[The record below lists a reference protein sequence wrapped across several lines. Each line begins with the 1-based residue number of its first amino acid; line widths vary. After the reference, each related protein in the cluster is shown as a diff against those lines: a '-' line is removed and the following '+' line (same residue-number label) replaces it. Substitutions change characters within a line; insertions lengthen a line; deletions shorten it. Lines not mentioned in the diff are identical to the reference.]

1 MRRIDAELSSI
12 CCLTLSSSAAT
23 ATNRRFLVDIHPGVQ
38 RPLRIAC
45 VTETYPPEVNG
56 VAMTVARLV
65 QSLRARHHA
74 VQVVRP
80 RQKSDV
86 GATSADGHGDVLV
99 RGVPIPRYAGLR
111 MGLPCMGRL
120 VKLWKQNR
128 PDVVH
133 IATEGPLG
141 RSALLAA
148 KALGLPVCS
157 EFRTNFHAYSQH
169 YGFGFLRTPIIG
181 YLRRFHNATQC
192 TMVPTQA
199 LHDDLKKE
207 GFHNLL
213 TVARGVDVRRFD
225 TAHRSEALRAQWGAA
240 PDDLVVT
247 CVGRLAPEK
256 NLVTL
261 VAAFEAIRR
270 QQPRARL
277 VLVGDGPM
285 RKELQARC
293 PDAVFAGQRIGGD
306 LAAHYASADVFLFP
320 SVTETF
326 GNVTTEAMASGLA
339 VVAFDYAAAHRLI
352 EDGVNGALVPFND
365 DAAFVA
371 TAARTAADLA
381 NCRVLGARARVGV
394 MALDWDSIAA
404 QVEGVMA
411 SVMRATAPV
420 EDYAFASARHS
431 SV

>member
-1 MRRIDAELSSI
+1 
-12 CCLTLSSSAAT
+12 
-23 ATNRRFLVDIHPGVQ
+23 VDIQPGLP

-45 VTETYPPEVNG
+45 VTETWPPEVNG
-56 VAMTVARLV
+56 VAMTIARLV
-65 QSLRARHHA
+65 QALRARHHV

-80 RQKSDV
+80 RQASDV
-86 GATSADGHGDVLV
+86 GSTSTDGHGDVLV
-99 RGVPIPRYAGLR
+99 RGVPLPRYEGLR
-111 MGLPCMGRL
+111 MGLPCKGTL
-120 VKLWKQNR
+120 VKLWKQAR

-148 KALGLPVCS
+148 RALGLPVCS
-157 EFRTNFHAYSQH
+157 DFRTNFHAYSQH
-169 YGFGFLRTPIIG
+169 YGFGFLRRPIIA

-199 LHDDLKKE
+199 LHDDLRKE
-207 GFHNLL
+207 GFHNLM

-225 TAHRSEALRAQWGAA
+225 AAHRSDVLRAQWGAA
-240 PDDLVVT
+240 PDDLVVA

-256 NLVTL
+256 NLSTL
-261 VAAFEAIRR
+261 VSAFEAIRR
-270 QQPRARL
+270 EQPRARL

-293 PDAVFAGQRIGGD
+293 PDAVFAGQRIGHD
-306 LAAHYASADVFLFP
+306 LAAHYASADLFLFP

-339 VVAFDYAAAHRLI
+339 VVAFDYAAAQRLI
-352 EDGVNGALVPFND
+352 RHGENGALVPFD
-365 DAAFVA
+365 DAAAFVA

-381 NCRVLGARARVGV
+381 HCRVLGARARTSV
-394 MALDWDSIAA
+394 MALDWDSIAL

-411 SVMRATAPV
+411 GVMRQV
-420 EDYAFASARHS
+420 EPADDYAFASARHS

>member
-1 MRRIDAELSSI
+1 M
-12 CCLTLSSSAAT
+12 
-23 ATNRRFLVDIHPGVQ
+23 DIQTGLQ

-45 VTETYPPEVNG
+45 VTETYPPEING

-65 QSLRARHHA
+65 QGLRARHHA

-80 RQKSDV
+80 RQASDTA
-86 GATSADGHGDVLV
+86 GAQSLDGDVLV
-99 RGVPIPRYAGLR
+99 RGVPIPRYEGLK
-111 MGLPCMGRL
+111 MGLPCTGRL
-120 VKLWKQNR
+120 VKLWKRER

-141 RSALLAA
+141 RSALMAA

-169 YGFGFLRTPIIG
+169 YGLGFLHRLILG

-199 LHDDLKKE
+199 LHDQLKRE
-207 GFHNLL
+207 GFRDLL

-225 TAHRSEALRAQWGAA
+225 AAHRSDTLRAQWGAG

-256 NLVTL
+256 NLATL
-261 VAAFEAIRR
+261 VTAFEAIRR
-270 QQPRARL
+270 DQPHARL

-285 RKELQARC
+285 RKELEARC
-293 PDAVFAGQRIGGD
+293 PDAIFAGQRMGDD
-306 LAAHYASADVFLFP
+306 LATHYASADLFLFP
-320 SVTETF
+320 SITETF

-339 VVAFDYAAAHRLI
+339 VVAFDYAAAQRLI
-352 EDGVNGALVPFND
+352 RHGENGALAPYND
-365 DAAFVA
+365 TPAFVA

-381 NCRVLGARARVGV
+381 NCRVLGTRARASV
-394 MALDWDSIAA
+394 MALDWDGIAA

-411 SVMRATAPV
+411 SVMRQV
-420 EDYAFASARHS
+420 EPAADYAFASARHS

>member
-1 MRRIDAELSSI
+1 MIDDDR
-12 CCLTLSSSAAT
+12 
-23 ATNRRFLVDIHPGVQ
+23 NHFGGFLVDIQPGLP
-38 RPLRIAC
+38 RALRIAC
-45 VTETYPPEVNG
+45 VTETWPPEVNG
-56 VAMTVARLV
+56 VAMTIACLV
-65 QSLRARHHA
+65 QSLRSRHHV

-80 RQKSDV
+80 RQPGDV
-86 GATSADGHGDVLV
+86 GQTSADGHGDVLV
-99 RGVPIPRYAGLR
+99 RGLPIPRYGGLR
-111 MGLPCMGRL
+111 MGLPCMNRL
-120 VKLWKQNR
+120 VRLWSRQP

-148 KALGLPVCS
+148 RSLGLPVCS
-157 EFRTNFHAYSQH
+157 DFRTNFHAYSQH
-169 YGFGFLRTPIIG
+169 YGFGFLKRPIIG

-199 LHDDLKKE
+199 LHDDLREE
-207 GFHNLL
+207 GFDNLM
-213 TVARGVDVRRFD
+213 TVARGVDVGRFD
-225 TAHRSEALRAQWGAA
+225 AAHRSAALRAQWGVA

-256 NLVTL
+256 NLGTL
-261 VAAFEAIRR
+261 VAAFDAIRR
-270 QQPRARL
+270 EQPRAKL

-293 PDAVFAGQRIGGD
+293 PDAIFAGQRTGAD
-306 LAAHYASADVFLFP
+306 LATHYASADLFLFP
-320 SVTETF
+320 SATETF
-326 GNVTTEAMASGLA
+326 GNVTAEAMASGLA

-352 EDGVNGALVPFND
+352 RHGDNGALAPFADN
-365 DAAFVA
+365 AAFVA

-381 NCRVLGARARVGV
+381 TCRAFGVRARASV
-394 MALDWDSIAA
+394 MALDWDTIAT

-411 SVMRATAPV
+411 SVMRVIEPV

-431 SV
+431 AV

>member
-1 MRRIDAELSSI
+1 M
-12 CCLTLSSSAAT
+12 
-23 ATNRRFLVDIHPGVQ
+23 DIHPGLQ

-56 VAMTVARLV
+56 VAMTIARLV
-65 QSLRARHHA
+65 QSLRSRHHA

-80 RQKSDV
+80 RQAGDT
-86 GATSADGHGDVLV
+86 GATGADGDVLV

-111 MGLPCMGRL
+111 MGLPCSGKL
-120 VKLWKQNR
+120 VKLWKAQR

-157 EFRTNFHAYSQH
+157 DFRTNFHAYSQH
-169 YGFGFLRTPIIG
+169 YGFGFLRRPIIS

-199 LHDDLKKE
+199 LHDDLRKE
-207 GFHNLL
+207 GFRDLM

-225 TAHRSEALRAQWGAA
+225 AAHRSEALRAQWGAA

-256 NLVTL
+256 NLTTL
-261 VAAFEAIRR
+261 IAAFDAIRR
-270 QQPRARL
+270 EQPRARL

-293 PDAVFAGQRIGGD
+293 PDAIFAGQRTGAD
-306 LAAHYASADVFLFP
+306 LAVHYASADLFLFP
-320 SVTETF
+320 SITETF
-326 GNVTTEAMASGLA
+326 GNVTTEAMASGLP
-339 VVAFDYAAAHRLI
+339 VVAFDYAAAQRLI
-352 EDGVNGALVPFND
+352 RHGENGALAPFD
-365 DAAFVA
+365 DTVAFVA

-381 NCRVLGARARVGV
+381 NCRVLGARARTAV

-411 SVMRATAPV
+411 AVMRQVEPA

>member
-1 MRRIDAELSSI
+1 MDMHQGL
-12 CCLTLSSSAAT
+12 
-23 ATNRRFLVDIHPGVQ
+23 Q

-56 VAMTVARLV
+56 VAMTIARLV
-65 QSLRARHHA
+65 QSLRARHHQ

-80 RQKSDV
+80 RQAGDT
-86 GATSADGHGDVLV
+86 GTTSEDVLV

-111 MGLPCMGRL
+111 MGLPCMGTL
-120 VKLWKQNR
+120 VKLWKQER

-157 EFRTNFHAYSQH
+157 DFRTNFHAYSRH
-169 YGFGFLRTPIIG
+169 YGFGFLRRPIMS

-199 LHDDLKKE
+199 LHDDLRKE
-207 GFHNLL
+207 GFRDLM

-225 TAHRSEALRAQWGAA
+225 PAHRSEALRAQWGAA
-240 PDDLVVT
+240 PGDLVVT

-256 NLVTL
+256 NLTTL
-261 VAAFEAIRR
+261 VAAFDAIRR
-270 QQPRARL
+270 EHPRARL

-293 PDAVFAGQRIGGD
+293 PDAIFAGQRTGAD
-306 LAAHYASADVFLFP
+306 LAVHYASADLFLFP

-339 VVAFDYAAAHRLI
+339 VVAFDYAAAQRLI
-352 EDGVNGALVPFND
+352 RHGENGALVPFD
-365 DAAFVA
+365 DTAAFIA
-371 TAARTAADLA
+371 TATRTAADLA
-381 NCRVLGARARVGV
+381 NCRVLGTQARIGV
-394 MALDWDSIAA
+394 MALDWDGIAA

-411 SVMRATAPV
+411 HVMRAVEPAP
-420 EDYAFASARHS
+420 DYAFASARHS

>member
-1 MRRIDAELSSI
+1 MIGGDRNQSGG
-12 CCLTLSSSAAT
+12 
-23 ATNRRFLVDIHPGVQ
+23 FLVDIQPGLA
-38 RPLRIAC
+38 RSLRIAC
-45 VTETYPPEVNG
+45 VTETWPPEVNG
-56 VAMTVARLV
+56 VALTIARLV
-65 QSLRARHHA
+65 QSLRSRHHT

-80 RQKSDV
+80 RQASDV

-99 RGVPIPRYAGLR
+99 RGVPIPRYSGLR
-111 MGLPCMGRL
+111 MGLPCMNRL
-120 VKLWKQNR
+120 VKLWERQR
-128 PDVVH
+128 PDIVH

-141 RSALLAA
+141 RSAMLAA
-148 KALGLPVCS
+148 RSLGLPVCS
-157 EFRTNFHAYSQH
+157 DFRTNFHAYSQH
-169 YGFGFLRTPIIG
+169 YGFGFLKRPIIG

-199 LHDDLKKE
+199 LHDDLHKE
-207 GFHNLL
+207 GFHNLT

-225 TAHRSEALRAQWGAA
+225 AAHRSEPLRAQWGAA
-240 PDDLVVT
+240 PEDLVVA

-256 NLVTL
+256 NLTTL
-261 VAAFEAIRR
+261 VAAFDAIRR
-270 QQPRARL
+270 AQPRARL

-293 PDAVFAGQRIGGD
+293 PDAIFAGQRTGAD
-306 LAAHYASADVFLFP
+306 LAAHYASADLFLFP

-339 VVAFDYAAAHRLI
+339 VVAFDYAAAQRLI
-352 EDGVNGALVPFND
+352 RHGENGALVPFND
-365 DAAFVA
+365 NAAFIA

-381 NCRVLGARARVGV
+381 NCRVLGGRARTSV

-411 SVMRATAPV
+411 SAMRAIEPAQ
-420 EDYAFASARHS
+420 DYAFASARHS

>member
-1 MRRIDAELSSI
+1 
-12 CCLTLSSSAAT
+12 
-23 ATNRRFLVDIHPGVQ
+23 VDIQPGLA

-65 QSLRARHHA
+65 QGLRARQHT

-80 RQKSDV
+80 RQNSDI
-86 GATSADGHGDVLV
+86 GAVSENGQGDVLV

-111 MGLPCMGRL
+111 MGLPCMNRL
-120 VKLWKQNR
+120 VKLWTQQR

-148 KALGLPVCS
+148 RALGLPVCS

-169 YGFGFLRTPIIG
+169 YGFGFLRGTIIG

-199 LHDDLKKE
+199 LHDDLQRE

-225 TAHRSEALRAQWGAA
+225 NAHRSEALRAQWGAA
-240 PDDLVVT
+240 PSDLVVT

-261 VAAFEAIRR
+261 VSAFEAIRR
-270 QQPRARL
+270 EQPRARL

-293 PDAVFAGQRIGGD
+293 PDAIFAGQRIGDD
-306 LAAHYASADVFLFP
+306 LAVHYASADVFLFP

-339 VVAFDYAAAHRLI
+339 VVAFDYAAAKRLI

-365 DAAFVA
+365 NAGFVGR
-371 TAARTAADLA
+371 AARVAADLA
-381 NCRVLGARARVGV
+381 NCRTLGGRARTSV

-411 SVMRATAPV
+411 SVMRTGTAPQG
-420 EDYAFASARHS
+420 YAFAPARHS

>member
-1 MRRIDAELSSI
+1 M
-12 CCLTLSSSAAT
+12 
-23 ATNRRFLVDIHPGVQ
+23 DIQPGLA

-74 VQVVRP
+74 VQVIRP
-80 RQKSDV
+80 RQAGDAGV
-86 GATSADGHGDVLV
+86 TTADGDLLV
-99 RGVPIPRYAGLR
+99 RGVPIPRYQGLR
-111 MGLPCMGRL
+111 MGLPCTGAL
-120 VKLWKQNR
+120 VKLWKQRR

-169 YGFGFLRTPIIG
+169 YGFGFLRGAIIG

-199 LHDDLKKE
+199 LHDDLQRE
-207 GFHNLL
+207 GFHKLMI
-213 TVARGVDVRRFD
+213 VARGVDVRRFD
-225 TAHRSEALRAQWGAA
+225 AAHRSDALRAQWGAA

-256 NLVTL
+256 NLATL
-261 VAAFEAIRR
+261 LAAFEAIRR
-270 QQPRARL
+270 QQPRAKL

-285 RKELQARC
+285 RKELQGRC
-293 PDAVFAGQRIGGD
+293 PEAVFAGQRIGDD
-306 LAAHYASADVFLFP
+306 LATHYASADLFLFP
-320 SVTETF
+320 SITETF

-339 VVAFDYAAAHRLI
+339 VVAFDYAAAQRLI
-352 EDGVNGALVPFND
+352 RSGENGVVVPFD
-365 DAAFVA
+365 DGAAFVA
-371 TAARTAADLA
+371 AAARTAVDLA
-381 NCRVLGARARVGV
+381 HCRTLGARARASV

-411 SVMRATAPV
+411 SVMRAV
-420 EDYAFASARHS
+420 EPDADYAFASARHS

>member
-1 MRRIDAELSSI
+1 M
-12 CCLTLSSSAAT
+12 
-23 ATNRRFLVDIHPGVQ
+23 DIHPGLQ

-56 VAMTVARLV
+56 VAMTIARLV
-65 QSLRARHHA
+65 QSLRSRQHV

-80 RQKSDV
+80 RQ
-86 GATSADGHGDVLV
+86 SADAGAASVDGDVLV
-99 RGVPIPRYAGLR
+99 RGIPIPRYSGLR
-111 MGLPCMGRL
+111 MGLPCKGTLVRL
-120 VKLWKQNR
+120 WTQQR

-157 EFRTNFHAYSQH
+157 DFRTNFHAYSQH
-169 YGFGFLRTPIIG
+169 YGFGFLRQPIIA
-181 YLRRFHNATQC
+181 YLRRFHNDTQC

-199 LHDDLKKE
+199 LHDDLAKE
-207 GFHNLL
+207 GFRGLM

-225 TAHRSEALRAQWGAA
+225 PAHRSEVLRGQWGAA
-240 PDDLVVT
+240 PDDLIVT

-256 NLVTL
+256 NLNTL
-261 VAAFEAIRR
+261 LAAFDAIRR
-270 QQPRARL
+270 AQPRAHL

-293 PDAVFAGQRIGGD
+293 PDAIFAGQRIGAD
-306 LAAHYASADVFLFP
+306 LATHYASADLFLFP

-339 VVAFDYAAAHRLI
+339 VVAFDYAAAKRLI
-352 EDGVNGALVPFND
+352 HHGENGALVPFD
-365 DAAFVA
+365 DSAAFVA

-381 NCRVLGARARVGV
+381 NCRVLGARARVSV

-411 SVMRATAPV
+411 SVMRAV
-420 EDYAFASARHS
+420 ETPTDYAFASARHS

>member
-1 MRRIDAELSSI
+1 VI
-12 CCLTLSSSAAT
+12 
-23 ATNRRFLVDIHPGVQ
+23 
-38 RPLRIAC
+38 
-45 VTETYPPEVNG
+45 
-56 VAMTVARLV
+56 
-65 QSLRARHHA
+65 
-74 VQVVRP
+74 RP
-80 RQKSDV
+80 RQAADN
-86 GATSADGHGDVLV
+86 GAATDDVLV
-99 RGVPIPRYAGLR
+99 RGMPIPRYEGLR
-111 MGLPCMGRL
+111 MGLPCSGRL
-120 VKLWKQNR
+120 VTLWRRQR

-148 KALGLPVCS
+148 RALGLPVCS

-169 YGFGFLRTPIIG
+169 YGFGFLRRPIIG

-199 LHDDLKKE
+199 LHDDLHKE
-207 GFHNLL
+207 GFRNLL

-225 TAHRSEALRAQWGAA
+225 AAHRSEALRARWGAA
-240 PDDLVVT
+240 ADDLVVT

-256 NLVTL
+256 NLNTL
-261 VAAFEAIRR
+261 VAAFEAIHRA
-270 QQPRARL
+270 QPRARL

-293 PDAVFAGQRIGGD
+293 PQAIFAGQRTGSD
-306 LAAHYASADVFLFP
+306 LAAHYASADLFLFP

-339 VVAFDYAAAHRLI
+339 VVAFDYAAAQRLI
-352 EDGVNGALVPFND
+352 RDGENGALAPFD
-365 DAAFVA
+365 DNAAFVA
-371 TAARTAADLA
+371 TAARTAASLA
-381 NCRVLGARARVGV
+381 NCRVLGARARQSV
-394 MALDWDSIAA
+394 MALDWDTIAA

-411 SVMRATAPV
+411 SAMRAVEPV
-420 EDYAFASARHS
+420 ADYAFTSARHS

>member
-1 MRRIDAELSSI
+1 
-12 CCLTLSSSAAT
+12 
-23 ATNRRFLVDIHPGVQ
+23 VDSQPGLA

-65 QSLRARHHA
+65 QGLRARQHT

-80 RQKSDV
+80 RQTSDAS
-86 GATSADGHGDVLV
+86 ATPANGHGDVLV

-111 MGLPCMGRL
+111 MGLPCSGRL
-120 VKLWKQNR
+120 KKLWTQQR

-141 RSALLAA
+141 RSALMAA
-148 KALGLPVCS
+148 QALGLPVCS

-169 YGFGFLRTPIIG
+169 YGLGFLRGAIIG

-199 LHDDLKKE
+199 LHDELARE

-225 TAHRSEALRAQWGAA
+225 SAHRSEALRTQWGAA
-240 PDDLVVT
+240 PGDLVVT

-261 VAAFEAIRR
+261 AAAFEAIRR
-270 QQPRARL
+270 HQPRARL

-293 PDAVFAGQRIGGD
+293 PDAIFAGQRLGDD
-306 LAAHYASADVFLFP
+306 LAAHYASADLFLFP

-339 VVAFDYAAAHRLI
+339 VVAFDYAAAKRLI
-352 EDGVNGALVPFND
+352 EDGVNGALVPFKD
-365 DAAFVA
+365 DAGFVA
-371 TAARTAADLA
+371 RSARVAADLA
-381 NCRVLGARARVGV
+381 SCRRFGAYARSSV

-404 QVEGVMA
+404 QVEAQMVSVTRA
-411 SVMRATAPV
+411 SARAQ
-420 EDYAFASARHS
+420 DYAFAPARHS

>member
-1 MRRIDAELSSI
+1 M
-12 CCLTLSSSAAT
+12 
-23 ATNRRFLVDIHPGVQ
+23 DIHPGVQ

-80 RQKSDV
+80 RQKIDV
-86 GATSADGHGDVLV
+86 GTTSADGHNDVLV

-111 MGLPCMGRL
+111 MGLPCMGKL
-120 VKLWKQNR
+120 VKLWKQTR

-199 LHDDLKKE
+199 LHDDLRKE

-225 TAHRSEALRAQWGAA
+225 AAHRSEALRAQWSAA

-270 QQPRARL
+270 QQPRAKL

-293 PDAVFAGQRIGGD
+293 PDAVFAGQRIGDD

-339 VVAFDYAAAHRLI
+339 VVAFDYAAAQRLI
-352 EDGVNGALVPFND
+352 EHGVNGALVPFND
-365 DAAFVA
+365 DGAFVA

-381 NCRVLGARARVGV
+381 NCRVLGARARTSV

-411 SVMRATAPV
+411 SVMRAV
-420 EDYAFASARHS
+420 EPAQDYAFASARHS

>member
-1 MRRIDAELSSI
+1 MPVTTETGQNARL
-12 CCLTLSSSAAT
+12 
-23 ATNRRFLVDIHPGVQ
+23 P

-56 VAMTVARLV
+56 VAMTIARLV
-65 QSLRARHHA
+65 QSLREREHT

-80 RQKSDV
+80 RQV
-86 GATSADGHGDVLV
+86 ADAARMSGDAHDDVLV
-99 RGVPIPRYAGLR
+99 RGMAIPKYAGLR
-111 MGLPCMGRL
+111 MGLPCKGTLVRL
-120 VKLWKQNR
+120 WQKQR

-141 RSALLAA
+141 RSALQAA

-157 EFRTNFHAYSQH
+157 DFRTNFHAYSKH
-169 YGFGFLRTPIIG
+169 YGFGFLKRPIMS

-199 LHDDLKKE
+199 LHDDLLAE
-207 GFHNLL
+207 GFRDLVQ
-213 TVARGVDVRRFD
+213 VARGVDVRRFD
-225 TAHRSEALRAQWGAA
+225 AAHRSDALRAQWGAG

-256 NLVTL
+256 NLATL
-261 VAAFEAIRR
+261 VDAFDAIRR

-285 RKELQARC
+285 RKELELRC
-293 PDAVFAGQRIGGD
+293 PDAVFAGQRGGSD
-306 LAAHYASADVFLFP
+306 LAAHYASADLFLFP

-339 VVAFDYAAAHRLI
+339 VVAFNYAAAGRLI
-352 EDGVNGALVPFND
+352 RHGENGALVPYEDNAEFIT
-365 DAAFVA
+365 
-371 TAARTAADLA
+371 TAARTAIDLA
-381 NCRVLGARARVGV
+381 NCRVLGARARESV

-411 SVMRATAPV
+411 NVMRRVEPAPG
-420 EDYAFASARHS
+420 YAFTPARHS

>member
-1 MRRIDAELSSI
+1 M
-12 CCLTLSSSAAT
+12 
-23 ATNRRFLVDIHPGVQ
+23 DIIQ

-56 VAMTVARLV
+56 VAMTIARLV
-65 QSLRARHHA
+65 QGLRARQHV

-80 RQKSDV
+80 RQAADT
-86 GATSADGHGDVLV
+86 GAPPADGGGADVLV

-111 MGLPCMGRL
+111 MGLPCTGTL
-120 VKLWKQNR
+120 VKLWKRER

-148 KALGLPVCS
+148 KALALPVCS
-157 EFRTNFHAYSQH
+157 DFRTNFHAYSRH
-169 YGFGFLRTPIIG
+169 YGIGFLRRPIVG
-181 YLRRFHNATQC
+181 YLRRFHNATRC

-199 LHDDLKKE
+199 LHDELANE
-207 GFHNLL
+207 GFRHLK

-225 TAHRSEALRAQWGAA
+225 PAHRSAALRERWGAA

-256 NLVTL
+256 NLAVV
-261 VAAFEAIRR
+261 VAAFDAIRR
-270 QQPRARL
+270 TQPRARL

-285 RKELQARC
+285 RKELQAHC
-293 PDAVFAGQRIGGD
+293 PDAIFAGQRIGDD
-306 LAAHYASADVFLFP
+306 LAAHYASADLFLFP

-352 EDGVNGALVPFND
+352 RHGDNGALVPFD
-365 DAAFVA
+365 DPVAFIA
-371 TAARTAADLA
+371 TAARTATDLA
-381 NCRVLGARARVGV
+381 HCRALGANARNGV

-404 QVEGVMA
+404 QVEGVMLA
-411 SVMRATAPV
+411 VMRVAPAP
-420 EDYAFASARHS
+420 DYAFTPARHS

>member
-1 MRRIDAELSSI
+1 MEIQ
-12 CCLTLSSSAAT
+12 
-23 ATNRRFLVDIHPGVQ
+23 PGVQ
-38 RPLRIAC
+38 GPLRIAC

-65 QSLRARHHA
+65 QSLRARQHV
-74 VQVVRP
+74 VQVIRP

-86 GATSADGHGDVLV
+86 GPTSADGHNDVLA
-99 RGVPIPRYAGLR
+99 RGIPIPNYAGLR

-120 VKLWKQNR
+120 VKLWKKNR

-148 KALGLPVCS
+148 RSLGLPVCS
-157 EFRTNFHAYSQH
+157 EFRTNFHAYSSH
-169 YGFGFLRTPIIG
+169 YGFGFLRGPIIG

-207 GFHNLL
+207 GFRDLL

-225 TAHRSEALRAQWGAA
+225 AAHRSEPLRAQWGVA

-256 NLVTL
+256 NLATL
-261 VAAFEAIRR
+261 VSAFEAIRR
-270 QQPRARL
+270 EQPRAKL

-293 PDAVFAGQRIGGD
+293 PDAVFAGQRIGDD
-306 LAAHYASADVFLFP
+306 LATHYASADMFLFP

-339 VVAFDYAAAHRLI
+339 VVAFDYAAAQRLI
-352 EDGVNGALVPFND
+352 RDGENGALVPFGD

-371 TAARTAADLA
+371 TAVRTAADLA
-381 NCRVLGARARVGV
+381 NCRVLGARARTSV
-394 MALDWDSIAA
+394 MALDWDSIAQ

-411 SVMRATAPV
+411 SVMRTS
-420 EDYAFASARHS
+420 EREEGYAFASARHS

>member
-1 MRRIDAELSSI
+1 
-12 CCLTLSSSAAT
+12 
-23 ATNRRFLVDIHPGVQ
+23 VDIQPGLQ

-56 VAMTVARLV
+56 VAMTIARLV
-65 QSLRARHHA
+65 QGLRARGHV

-80 RQKSDV
+80 RQL
-86 GATSADGHGDVLV
+86 ADGDVANGDGHADFLV
-99 RGVPIPRYAGLR
+99 RGVPIPKYSGLR
-111 MGLPCMGRL
+111 MGLPCKGTL
-120 VKLWKQNR
+120 VKLWQQTR

-148 KALGLPVCS
+148 KVLRLPVCS
-157 EFRTNFHAYSQH
+157 DFRTNFHAYSKH
-169 YGFGFLRTPIIG
+169 YGFGFLRGPIMA

-199 LHDDLKKE
+199 LHDDLQKE
-207 GFHNLL
+207 GFRDLMQ
-213 TVARGVDVRRFD
+213 VARGVDVRRFD
-225 TAHRSEALRAQWGAA
+225 AANRSEALRAQWGAA

-256 NLVTL
+256 NLATL
-261 VAAFEAIRR
+261 VAAFAAIRR
-270 QQPRARL
+270 EHPRARL

-285 RKELQARC
+285 RKELQVRC
-293 PDAVFAGQRIGGD
+293 PDAIFAGQRNGDD
-306 LAAHYASADVFLFP
+306 LAAHYASADLFLFP

-339 VVAFDYAAAHRLI
+339 VVAFDYAAAGRLI
-352 EDGVNGALVPFND
+352 RHGENGALAPYEDN
-365 DAAFVA
+365 AAFVSVA
-371 TAARTAADLA
+371 SRTAADLA
-381 NCRVLGARARVGV
+381 RCRVLGARARLSV
-394 MALDWDSIAA
+394 MALDWDSIAQ

-411 SVMRATAPV
+411 SVMRRVEPAT
-420 EDYAFASARHS
+420 DYAFTPARHS
-431 SV
+431 SSSV

>member
-1 MRRIDAELSSI
+1 M
-12 CCLTLSSSAAT
+12 
-23 ATNRRFLVDIHPGVQ
+23 DIHPGLQ

-56 VAMTVARLV
+56 VAMTIARLV
-65 QSLRARHHA
+65 QSLRSRQHV

-80 RQKSDV
+80 RQAADA

-99 RGVPIPRYAGLR
+99 RGAPIPRYAGLR
-111 MGLPCMGRL
+111 MGLPCMGTL
-120 VKLWKQNR
+120 VKLWKQQR

-157 EFRTNFHAYSQH
+157 DFRTNFHAYSQH
-169 YGFGFLRTPIIG
+169 YGFGFLRRPIIA

-199 LHDDLKKE
+199 LHDDLAKE
-207 GFHNLL
+207 GFRGLM

-225 TAHRSEALRAQWGAA
+225 PGNRSEVLRAQWGAA
-240 PDDLVVT
+240 PGDLVVI

-256 NLVTL
+256 NLGTL
-261 VAAFEAIRR
+261 IAAFEAIRR
-270 QQPRARL
+270 DHPRARL

-293 PDAVFAGQRIGGD
+293 PDAIFAGQRIGAD
-306 LAAHYASADVFLFP
+306 LATHYASADLFLFP

-339 VVAFDYAAAHRLI
+339 VVAFDYAAAQRLI
-352 EDGVNGALVPFND
+352 RHGENGALAPFD
-365 DAAFVA
+365 DSAAFVV
-371 TAARTAADLA
+371 AAVRTAADLG
-381 NCRVLGARARVGV
+381 NCRVLGACARVSV

-411 SVMRATAPV
+411 SVMRAV
-420 EDYAFASARHS
+420 EPSTGYAFASARHS

>member
-1 MRRIDAELSSI
+1 MDM
-12 CCLTLSSSAAT
+12 
-23 ATNRRFLVDIHPGVQ
+23 HPGLQ

-45 VTETYPPEVNG
+45 VTETYPPEING
-56 VAMTVARLV
+56 VAMTIARLV
-65 QSLRARHHA
+65 QSLRTRHHH

-80 RQKSDV
+80 RQASDT
-86 GATSADGHGDVLV
+86 GAASDDVLV
-99 RGVPIPRYAGLR
+99 RGVPIPRYSGLR
-111 MGLPCMGRL
+111 MGLPCMGTL
-120 VKLWKQNR
+120 VKLWQQER

-148 KALGLPVCS
+148 RVLGLPVCS
-157 EFRTNFHAYSQH
+157 DFRTNFHAYSRH
-169 YGFGFLRTPIIG
+169 YGFGFLRRPIMA

-199 LHDDLKKE
+199 LHDDLRKE
-207 GFHNLL
+207 GFRDLV

-225 TAHRSEALRAQWGAA
+225 PAHRSEALRAHWGAA

-256 NLVTL
+256 NLTTL
-261 VAAFEAIRR
+261 VAAFDAIRR
-270 QQPRARL
+270 EHPRARL

-293 PDAVFAGQRIGGD
+293 PDAIFAGQRTGAD
-306 LAAHYASADVFLFP
+306 LAEHYASADLFLFP

-339 VVAFDYAAAHRLI
+339 VVAFDYAAAQRLI
-352 EDGVNGALVPFND
+352 RHGESGALVPFD
-365 DAAFVA
+365 DAAAFVA
-371 TAARTAADLA
+371 TATRTAADLA
-381 NCRVLGARARVGV
+381 NCRVLGARARIAV
-394 MALDWDSIAA
+394 MALDWDGIAA

-411 SVMRATAPV
+411 QVMRAVEPAP
-420 EDYAFASARHS
+420 DYAFASARHS

>member
-1 MRRIDAELSSI
+1 M
-12 CCLTLSSSAAT
+12 
-23 ATNRRFLVDIHPGVQ
+23 DIHPGLQ

-56 VAMTVARLV
+56 VAITIARLV
-65 QSLRARHHA
+65 QSLRSRHHV

-80 RQKSDV
+80 RQAADTDS
-86 GATSADGHGDVLV
+86 TSGDVLV
-99 RGVPIPRYAGLR
+99 RGVPIPRYSGLR
-111 MGLPCMGRL
+111 MGLPCTGTL
-120 VKLWKQNR
+120 VKLWKRQR

-148 KALGLPVCS
+148 KVLGLPVCS
-157 EFRTNFHAYSQH
+157 DFRTNFHAYSQH
-169 YGFGFLRTPIIG
+169 YGFGFLRRPIIA

-199 LHDDLKKE
+199 LHDDLRKE
-207 GFHNLL
+207 GFRDLM

-225 TAHRSEALRAQWGAA
+225 PAHRSEALRAQWGAA
-240 PDDLVVT
+240 PDDLVVA

-270 QQPRARL
+270 DRPRARL

-293 PDAVFAGQRIGGD
+293 PDAIFAGQRTGAD
-306 LAAHYASADVFLFP
+306 LAVHYASADLFLFP

-339 VVAFDYAAAHRLI
+339 VVAFDYAAAQRLI
-352 EDGVNGALVPFND
+352 RQGENGALAPFD
-365 DAAFVA
+365 DTAAFIA
-371 TAARTAADLA
+371 TAKRTAADLA
-381 NCRVLGARARVGV
+381 NCRVLGARARTSV

-411 SVMRATAPV
+411 AVMRQV
-420 EDYAFASARHS
+420 EPSEAYAFASARHS

>member
-1 MRRIDAELSSI
+1 M
-12 CCLTLSSSAAT
+12 
-23 ATNRRFLVDIHPGVQ
+23 DIHPGLQ

-56 VAMTVARLV
+56 VAMTIARLV
-65 QSLRARHHA
+65 QSLRSRHHA

-80 RQKSDV
+80 RQAGDTEAT
-86 GATSADGHGDVLV
+86 GADGDVLV

-111 MGLPCMGRL
+111 MGLPCSGKL
-120 VKLWKQNR
+120 VKLWKAQR

-157 EFRTNFHAYSQH
+157 DFRTNFHAYSQH
-169 YGFGFLRTPIIG
+169 YGFGFLRRPIIS

-199 LHDDLKKE
+199 LHDDLRKE
-207 GFHNLL
+207 GFRDLM

-225 TAHRSEALRAQWGAA
+225 AAHRSEALRAQWGAA

-256 NLVTL
+256 NLTTL
-261 VAAFEAIRR
+261 IAAFDAIRR
-270 QQPRARL
+270 EQPRARL

-293 PDAVFAGQRIGGD
+293 PDAIFAGQRTGAD
-306 LAAHYASADVFLFP
+306 LAVHYASADLFLFP
-320 SVTETF
+320 SITETF
-326 GNVTTEAMASGLA
+326 GNVTTEAMASGLP
-339 VVAFDYAAAHRLI
+339 VVAFDYAAAQRLI
-352 EDGVNGALVPFND
+352 RHGENGALAPFD
-365 DAAFVA
+365 DTVAFVA

-381 NCRVLGARARVGV
+381 NCRVLGARARTAV

-411 SVMRATAPV
+411 AVMRQVEPA

>member
-1 MRRIDAELSSI
+1 LQARVIIGRDRNDSEAPSVR
-12 CCLTLSSSAAT
+12 T
-23 ATNRRFLVDIHPGVQ
+23 DIGH

-56 VAMTVARLV
+56 VAMTISRLV
-65 QSLRARHHA
+65 QALRERDHT

-80 RQKSDV
+80 RQPAD
-86 GATSADGHGDVLV
+86 SAPTASGDARSDVLV
-99 RGVPIPRYAGLR
+99 RGVPIPNYAGLR
-111 MGLPCMGRL
+111 MGLPCKGAL
-120 VKLWKQNR
+120 VKLWREQR

-148 KALGLPVCS
+148 RALGLPVCS
-157 EFRTNFHAYSQH
+157 DFRTNFHAYSKH
-169 YGFGFLRTPIIG
+169 YGFGFLRGPIMA

-192 TMVPTQA
+192 TMVPSQA
-199 LHDDLKKE
+199 LHDDLQAA
-207 GFHNLL
+207 GFRDL
-213 TVARGVDVRRFD
+213 TQVARGVDVRRFD
-225 TAHRSEALRAQWGAA
+225 VAHRSETLRARWGAA

-256 NLVTL
+256 NLRTL
-261 VAAFEAIRR
+261 VTAFDAIRR

-285 RKELQARC
+285 RRELQARC
-293 PDAVFAGQRIGGD
+293 PDAIFAGQRGGDD
-306 LAAHYASADVFLFP
+306 LAAHYASADLFLFP

-339 VVAFDYAAAHRLI
+339 VVAFDYAAAGRLI
-352 EDGVNGALVPFND
+352 RHGENGALVPYED
-365 DAAFVA
+365 DAAFVT
-371 TAARTAADLA
+371 TAARTASDLA
-381 NCRVLGARARVGV
+381 NCRVLGARARTSVLP
-394 MALDWDSIAA
+394 LDWDSIAA

-411 SVMRATAPV
+411 GVMRRVEPV
-420 EDYAFASARHS
+420 AGYAFTPARHS

>member
-1 MRRIDAELSSI
+1 
-12 CCLTLSSSAAT
+12 
-23 ATNRRFLVDIHPGVQ
+23 VDIQPGLH

-56 VAMTVARLV
+56 VAMTIARLV
-65 QSLRARHHA
+65 QGLRERHHV

-80 RQKSDV
+80 RQAGDA
-86 GATSADGHGDVLV
+86 GATAGDGHADVLV
-99 RGVPIPRYAGLR
+99 RGVPLPRYQGLR
-111 MGLPCMGRL
+111 MGLPCTGTL
-120 VKLWKQNR
+120 VRLWKQHR

-169 YGFGFLRTPIIG
+169 YGFGFLRRPIME

-199 LHDDLKKE
+199 LHDDLRQD
-207 GFHNLL
+207 GFRNLM

-225 TAHRSEALRAQWGAA
+225 AAHRSDALRTQWGAG

-256 NLVTL
+256 NLITL
-261 VAAFEAIRR
+261 LAAFEAIRR
-270 QQPRARL
+270 TQPRARL

-306 LAAHYASADVFLFP
+306 LAAHYASADLFLFP
-320 SVTETF
+320 STTETF

-339 VVAFDYAAAHRLI
+339 VVAFDYAAAQRLI
-352 EDGVNGALVPFND
+352 CHGENGALAPFD
-365 DAAFVA
+365 DTAAFVA
-371 TAARTAADLA
+371 TAARIAAGLA
-381 NCRVLGARARVGV
+381 SCRVLGARARASV

-404 QVEGVMA
+404 QVEGVML
-411 SVMRATAPV
+411 SVMRAETPAA
-420 EDYAFASARHS
+420 DYAFASARHS

>member
-1 MRRIDAELSSI
+1 MPIQ
-12 CCLTLSSSAAT
+12 
-23 ATNRRFLVDIHPGVQ
+23 PGLA

-65 QSLRARHHA
+65 QSLRDRQHA

-80 RQKSDV
+80 RQKCDV
-86 GATSADGHGDVLV
+86 GGLSANGHDDVLV

-120 VKLWKQNR
+120 VKLWTKSR

-169 YGFGFLRTPIIG
+169 YGLGFLRGAIIG

-199 LHDDLKKE
+199 LHDDLGKE
-207 GFHNLL
+207 GFQNLL

-225 TAHRSEALRAQWGAA
+225 PAHRSEALRAQWGAA

-256 NLVTL
+256 NLDTL
-261 VAAFEAIRR
+261 VTAFEAIRR
-270 QQPRARL
+270 AQPRARL

-293 PDAVFAGQRIGGD
+293 PEAVFAGQRIGD
-306 LAAHYASADVFLFP
+306 ELAAHYASADVFLFP

-339 VVAFDYAAAHRLI
+339 VVAFDYAAARRVI
-352 EDGVNGALVPFND
+352 EDGVNGALAPFAD

-371 TAARTAADLA
+371 QSVRMAADLA
-381 NCRVLGARARVGV
+381 RARTLGARARASV

-411 SVMRATAPV
+411 SLIPLCH
-420 EDYAFASARHS
+420 SARS
-431 SV
+431 DAESQEPAPPRSPSWRGWILRLRAG

>member
-1 MRRIDAELSSI
+1 
-12 CCLTLSSSAAT
+12 
-23 ATNRRFLVDIHPGVQ
+23 
-38 RPLRIAC
+38 
-45 VTETYPPEVNG
+45 
-56 VAMTVARLV
+56 
-65 QSLRARHHA
+65 
-74 VQVVRP
+74 
-80 RQKSDV
+80 
-86 GATSADGHGDVLV
+86 
-99 RGVPIPRYAGLR
+99 
-111 MGLPCMGRL
+111 MGLPCRGTL
-120 VKLWKQNR
+120 VKLWTQER

-157 EFRTNFHAYSQH
+157 DFRTNFHAYSRH
-169 YGFGFLRTPIIG
+169 YGFGFLRRPIIG

-199 LHDDLKKE
+199 LHDDLERE
-207 GFHNLL
+207 GFRGLV

-225 TAHRSEALRAQWGAA
+225 AAHRSEALRAQWGVA
-240 PDDLVVT
+240 PGDLVVT

-261 VAAFEAIRR
+261 VAAFDAILRDH
-270 QQPRARL
+270 PRARL

-285 RKELQARC
+285 RKELRARC
-293 PDAVFAGQRIGGD
+293 PDAIFAGQRIGAD
-306 LAAHYASADVFLFP
+306 LAVHYASADLFLFP

-339 VVAFDYAAAHRLI
+339 VVAYDYAAAHRLI
-352 EDGVNGALVPFND
+352 RHGENGALVPFD
-365 DAAFVA
+365 DAAAFVA

-381 NCRVLGARARVGV
+381 HCRVLGARARTSV

-411 SVMRATAPV
+411 NAMRAVVPAG
-420 EDYAFASARHS
+420 DYAFAPARHS

>member
-1 MRRIDAELSSI
+1 M
-12 CCLTLSSSAAT
+12 
-23 ATNRRFLVDIHPGVQ
+23 DIQTGLQ

-65 QSLRARHHA
+65 QGLRARHHC
-74 VQVVRP
+74 VRVVRP
-80 RQKSDV
+80 RQPVDA
-86 GATSADGHGDVLV
+86 ATSPVDGDFLV
-99 RGVPIPRYAGLR
+99 RGVPIPRYEGLK
-111 MGLPCMGRL
+111 MGLPCTGKL
-120 VKLWKQNR
+120 IKLWKRER

-157 EFRTNFHAYSQH
+157 EFRTNFHAYSAH
-169 YGFGFLRTPIIG
+169 YGLGFMKTLILG

-199 LHDDLKKE
+199 LHDELQRE
-207 GFHNLL
+207 GFRDLL
-213 TVARGVDVRRFD
+213 TVARGVDTRRFD
-225 TAHRSEALRAQWGAA
+225 PSRRSEALRAQWGAG

-256 NLVTL
+256 NLSTL
-261 VAAFEAIRR
+261 LDAFDAIART
-270 QQPRARL
+270 QPRARL

-285 RKELQARC
+285 RRELEARR
-293 PDAVFAGQRIGGD
+293 PDAVFAGQRLGEE
-306 LAAHYASADVFLFP
+306 LATYYASADVFLFP
-320 SVTETF
+320 SITETF

-339 VVAFDYAAAHRLI
+339 VVAFDYAAARRVI
-352 EDGVNGALVPFND
+352 VDGENGALVPYD
-365 DAAFVA
+365 DGAAFVA
-371 TAARTAADLA
+371 TAARIAADLA
-381 NCRVLGARARVGV
+381 HCRVLGGRARTSV
-394 MALDWDSIAA
+394 MALDWDGIAA
-404 QVEGVMA
+404 QVEGVMM
-411 SVMRATAPV
+411 SVIARKAERAA
-420 EDYAFASARHS
+420 DYAFASARHS

>member
-1 MRRIDAELSSI
+1 M
-12 CCLTLSSSAAT
+12 
-23 ATNRRFLVDIHPGVQ
+23 DIQPGHP

-80 RQKSDV
+80 RQESDA
-86 GATSADGHGDVLV
+86 GASSADGDVLV

-120 VKLWKQNR
+120 VRMWKQDR

-169 YGFGFLRTPIIG
+169 YGFGFLRGPIIG

-199 LHDDLKKE
+199 LHDDLRKE

-225 TAHRSEALRAQWGAA
+225 TAHRSEALRAQWGAL

-256 NLVTL
+256 NLATL
-261 VAAFEAIRR
+261 VSAFEAIRR

-293 PDAVFAGQRIGGD
+293 PDAIFAGQRIGDD
-306 LAAHYASADVFLFP
+306 LAAHYASADLFLFP

-339 VVAFDYAAAHRLI
+339 VVAFDYAAAQRVI
-352 EDGVNGALVPFND
+352 EDGVSGALVPFAD

-371 TAARTAADLA
+371 RAARVAADLA
-381 NCRVLGARARVGV
+381 NCRVLGTRARTSV

-411 SVMRATAPV
+411 SAMRAIEPAQ
-420 EDYAFASARHS
+420 DYAFASARHS